1 MKESFTAE
9 PACIHRLQ
17 PLWQTSNVP
26 SKLCAHTGCKTS
38 THKKTWSAH
47 VPLKNVFAHIRI
59 FHTRH
64 PEHCRRAFCASM
76 YDEDLKF
83 EWIVCVIYLI
93 SRINSI
99 VFIEPQSLAMQAVA
113 VCTMQLQLDIFKCK
127 SWLKIWK
134 NSMDY
139 WKTMFPP
146 SWARVHSNT
155 HKKTFKNIFAHI
167 SYTLLQIQLN
177 HGKMLHNRNVMH
189 THT

>member
-134 NSMDY
+134 NGLTTHQFNGLLEDNV
-139 WKTMFPP
+139 P
-146 SWARVHSNT
+146 SKLSACACAHRLWDECTQENFQKYLCTYFIHIVPNT
-155 HKKTFKNIFAHI
+155 VE
-167 SYTLLQIQLN
+167 SW
-177 HGKMLHNRNVMH
+177 
-189 THT
+189 